1 MSSVNVYIR
10 INPYP
15 AHNIVSVCALYLRS
29 ISSTKPSR
37 LGNYIV
43 VKYSLDYKPT
53 EEAIMKS
60 EHTIGI
66 FVVAIVA
73 TAFGVLTVISG
84 GSVLFIEEKAQA
96 AGHYV
101 PFVVWFN
108 FLAGFAYVI
117 AGLGIG
123 FRQRWAVWM
132 SASIAMLTVLILGLL
147 GLHIMNGEEYE
158 LRTVIALIFR
168 ATVWASLTLF
178 SYRRLS

>member
-1 MSSVNVYIR
+1 
-10 INPYP
+10 
-15 AHNIVSVCALYLRS
+15 
-29 ISSTKPSR
+29 
-37 LGNYIV
+37 
-43 VKYSLDYKPT
+43 
-53 EEAIMKS
+53 MKS

-66 FVVAIVA
+66 FGVAIVA

-117 AGLGIG
+117 AGLGVG
-123 FRQRWAVWM
+123 FRQRWAVWI
-132 SASIAMLTVLILGLL
+132 SVSIAILTVLILGLL

-158 LRTVIALIFR
+158 LRTVLALIFR
-168 ATVWASLTLF
+168 AMVWASVALF